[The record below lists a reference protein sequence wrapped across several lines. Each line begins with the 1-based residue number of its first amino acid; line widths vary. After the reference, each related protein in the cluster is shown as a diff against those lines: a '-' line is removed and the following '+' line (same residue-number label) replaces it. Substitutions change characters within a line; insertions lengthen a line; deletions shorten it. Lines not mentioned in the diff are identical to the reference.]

1 MSNGINQRQN
11 EEKCIAMLA
20 AQRQLYSDAKKL
32 DWTSTVLSVLIPFL
46 LSCILL
52 FVPKD
57 SPVGVISYIVSIVS
71 MIFSFCVSGHIKN
84 EKRMAAFIQ
93 QKFDTYVYIMPWNR
107 RIFGDDKNVSSEIA
121 QYSEK
126 ILSNR
131 AEKEKLKN
139 WYTVEADRK
148 PLNEGILVC
157 QRENFTW
164 DAGLRK
170 RFRMLS
176 IGVVVLLSGAVLIMG
191 VILNE
196 SVIELLCR
204 IAFLVPML
212 QWLFETVKMLN
223 EDLDNLNELDA
234 AINSKSE
241 KSMEDL
247 QDIQKLIYEH
257 RKGCYTIPNRFY
269 NLFKNN
275 DEDRAHRMASM

>member
-11 EEKCIAMLA
+11 EEKCVAMLA
-20 AQRQLYSDAKKL
+20 AQRQLYNDAKKL

-52 FVPKD
+52 FVSKD

-84 EKRMAAFIQ
+84 KKRMAAFIQ
-93 QKFDTYVYIMPWNR
+93 QKFDTYVYTMPWNR

-126 ILSNR
+126 ILSNN

-164 DAGLRK
+164 DVGLRK
-170 RFRMLS
+170 RFRRLS

-204 IAFLVPML
+204 IAFLAPML

-223 EDLDNLNELDA
+223 DDLENLNELDV
-234 AINSKSE
+234 AINSKEE

-257 RKGCYTIPNRFY
+257 RKGCLTIPNFFY
-269 NLFKNN
+269 GYFKDN
-275 DEDRAHRMASM
+275 DEDRAHRMANM

>member
-11 EEKCIAMLA
+11 EEKCVAMLA
-20 AQRQLYSDAKKL
+20 AQRQLYNDAKKL

-52 FVPKD
+52 FVSKD

-71 MIFSFCVSGHIKN
+71 MI
-84 EKRMAAFIQ
+84 
-93 QKFDTYVYIMPWNR
+93 
-107 RIFGDDKNVSSEIA
+107 A

-126 ILSNR
+126 ILSNN

-170 RFRMLS
+170 RFRRLS

-204 IAFLVPML
+204 IAFCAPML

-223 EDLDNLNELDA
+223 DDLENLNELDV
-234 AINSKSE
+234 AINSKEE

-257 RKGCYTIPNRFY
+257 RKGCLTIPNFFY
-269 NLFKNN
+269 GYFKDN
-275 DEDRAHRMASM
+275 DEDRAHRMANM

>member
-1 MSNGINQRQN
+1 MEST
-11 EEKCIAMLA
+11 
-20 AQRQLYSDAKKL
+20 SDKTKKL

-52 FVPKD
+52 FVSKD

-93 QKFDTYVYIMPWNR
+93 QKFDTYVYTMPWNR

-126 ILSNR
+126 ILSNN

-170 RFRMLS
+170 RFRRLS

-204 IAFLVPML
+204 IAFWAPML

-223 EDLDNLNELDA
+223 DDLENLNELDV
-234 AINSKSE
+234 AINSKEE

-257 RKGCYTIPNRFY
+257 RKGCLTIPNFFY
-269 NLFKNN
+269 GYFKDN
-275 DEDRAHRMASM
+275 DEDRAHRMANM

>member
-11 EEKCIAMLA
+11 EEKCVAMLA
-20 AQRQLYSDAKKL
+20 AQRQLYNDAKKL

-52 FVPKD
+52 FVSKD

-71 MIFSFCVSGHIKN
+71 MIFSCCVSGHIKN

-93 QKFDTYVYIMPWNR
+93 QKFDTYVYTMPWNR

-126 ILSNR
+126 ILSNN

-170 RFRMLS
+170 RFRRLS

-204 IAFLVPML
+204 IAFWAPML

-223 EDLDNLNELDA
+223 DDLENLNELDV
-234 AINSKSE
+234 AINSKEE

-257 RKGCYTIPNRFY
+257 RKGCLTIPNFFY
-269 NLFKNN
+269 GYFKDN
-275 DEDRAHRMASM
+275 DEDRAHRMANM

>member
-1 MSNGINQRQN
+1 MN
-11 EEKCIAMLA
+11 
-20 AQRQLYSDAKKL
+20 
-32 DWTSTVLSVLIPFL
+32 
-46 LSCILL
+46 
-52 FVPKD
+52 
-57 SPVGVISYIVSIVS
+57 
-71 MIFSFCVSGHIKN
+71 
-84 EKRMAAFIQ
+84 
-93 QKFDTYVYIMPWNR
+93 
-107 RIFGDDKNVSSEIA
+107 SEIA

-126 ILSNR
+126 ILSNN

-170 RFRMLS
+170 RFRRLS

-191 VILNE
+191 VFLNE

-204 IAFLVPML
+204 IAFLAPML

-223 EDLDNLNELDA
+223 DDLENLNELDV
-234 AINSKSE
+234 AINSKEE

-257 RKGCYTIPNRFY
+257 RKGCLTIPNFFY
-269 NLFKNN
+269 GYFKDN
-275 DEDRAHRMASM
+275 DEDRAHRMANM

>member
-1 MSNGINQRQN
+1 MSNGINRRQN
-11 EEKCIAMLA
+11 EEKCVAMLA
-20 AQRQLYSDAKKL
+20 AQRQLYNDAKKL

-52 FVPKD
+52 FVSKD

-93 QKFDTYVYIMPWNR
+93 QKFDTYVYKMPWNR

-126 ILSNR
+126 ILSNK

-170 RFRMLS
+170 RFRRLS

-204 IAFLVPML
+204 IAFLAPML

-223 EDLDNLNELDA
+223 DDLENLNELDV
-234 AINSKSE
+234 AINSKEE

-257 RKGCYTIPNRFY
+257 RKGCLTIPNFFY
-269 NLFKNN
+269 GYFKDN
-275 DEDRAHRMASM
+275 DEDRAHRMANM

>member
-11 EEKCIAMLA
+11 EEKCVAMLA
-20 AQRQLYSDAKKL
+20 AQRQLYNDAKKL

-52 FVPKD
+52 FVSKD

-84 EKRMAAFIQ
+84 KKRMAAFIQ
-93 QKFDTYVYIMPWNR
+93 QKFDTYVYTMPWNR

-126 ILSNR
+126 ILSNN

-170 RFRMLS
+170 RFRRLS

-204 IAFLVPML
+204 IAFWAPML

-223 EDLDNLNELDA
+223 DDLENLNELDV
-234 AINSKSE
+234 AINSKEE

-257 RKGCYTIPNRFY
+257 RKGCLTIPNFFY
-269 NLFKNN
+269 GYFKDN
-275 DEDRAHRMASM
+275 DEDRAHRMANM

>member
-11 EEKCIAMLA
+11 EEKCVAMLA
-20 AQRQLYSDAKKL
+20 AQRQLYNDAKKL

-52 FVPKD
+52 FVSKD

-71 MIFSFCVSGHIKN
+71 MIFSFRVSGHIKN

-93 QKFDTYVYIMPWNR
+93 QKFDTYVYTMPWNR

-126 ILSNR
+126 ILSNN

-170 RFRMLS
+170 RFRRLS

-204 IAFLVPML
+204 IAFWAPML

-223 EDLDNLNELDA
+223 DDLENLNELDV
-234 AINSKSE
+234 AINSKEE

-257 RKGCYTIPNRFY
+257 RKGCLTIPNFFY
-269 NLFKNN
+269 GYFKDN
-275 DEDRAHRMASM
+275 DEDRAHRMANM

>member
-1 MSNGINQRQN
+1 MTEDYDVRFIETYCDGNKIKKVAIYLKSMF
-11 EEKCIAMLA
+11 KY
-20 AQRQLYSDAKKL
+20 LYALIFWRAEIIHIHSSFGGSFYRKK
-32 DWTSTVLSVLIPFL
+32 F
-46 LSCILL
+46 
-52 FVPKD
+52 
-57 SPVGVISYIVSIVS
+57 
-71 MIFSFCVSGHIKN
+71 
-84 EKRMAAFIQ
+84 FI
-93 QKFDTYVYIMPWNR
+93 D
-107 RIFGDDKNVSSEIA
+107 
-121 QYSEK
+121 SEK
-126 ILSNR
+126 ILSNN

-170 RFRMLS
+170 RFRRLS

-204 IAFLVPML
+204 IAFWAPML

-223 EDLDNLNELDA
+223 DDLENLNELDV
-234 AINSKSE
+234 AINSKEE

-257 RKGCYTIPNRFY
+257 RKGCLTIPNFFY
-269 NLFKNN
+269 GYFKDN
-275 DEDRAHRMASM
+275 DEDRAHRMANM

>member
-11 EEKCIAMLA
+11 EEKCVAMLA
-20 AQRQLYSDAKKL
+20 AQRQLYNDAKKL

-52 FVPKD
+52 FVSKD

-93 QKFDTYVYIMPWNR
+93 QKFDTYVYTMPWNR
-107 RIFGDDKNVSSEIA
+107 RIFGDDKNESSEIA

-126 ILSNR
+126 ILSNN

-170 RFRMLS
+170 RFRRLS
-176 IGVVVLLSGAVLIMG
+176 IGVVVLLSGVVLIMG

-204 IAFLVPML
+204 IAFWAPML

-223 EDLDNLNELDA
+223 DDLENLNELDV
-234 AINSKSE
+234 AINSKEE

-257 RKGCYTIPNRFY
+257 RKGCLTIPNFFY
-269 NLFKNN
+269 GYFKDN
-275 DEDRAHRMASM
+275 DEDRAHRMANM

>member
-11 EEKCIAMLA
+11 EEKCVAMLA
-20 AQRQLYSDAKKL
+20 AQRQLYNDAKKL

-52 FVPKD
+52 FVSKD

-93 QKFDTYVYIMPWNR
+93 QKFDTYVYTMPWNR

-126 ILSNR
+126 ILSNN

-170 RFRMLS
+170 RFRRLS
-176 IGVVVLLSGAVLIMG
+176 IGVVVLLSGVVLIMG
-191 VILNE
+191 GILNE

-204 IAFLVPML
+204 IAFWAPML

-223 EDLDNLNELDA
+223 DDLENLNELDV
-234 AINSKSE
+234 AINSKEE

-257 RKGCYTIPNRFY
+257 RKGCLTIPNFFY
-269 NLFKNN
+269 GYFKDN
-275 DEDRAHRMASM
+275 DEDRAHRMANM

>member
-1 MSNGINQRQN
+1 MSNGINRRQN
-11 EEKCIAMLA
+11 EEKCVAMLA
-20 AQRQLYSDAKKL
+20 AQRQLYNDAKKL

-52 FVPKD
+52 FVSKD

-93 QKFDTYVYIMPWNR
+93 QKFDTYIYTMPWNR
-107 RIFGDDKNVSSEIA
+107 RTFGDDKNVNSEIA

-126 ILSNR
+126 ILSNN

-170 RFRMLS
+170 RFRRLS

-191 VILNE
+191 VFLNE

-204 IAFLVPML
+204 IAFLAPML

-223 EDLDNLNELDA
+223 DDLENLNELDV
-234 AINSKSE
+234 AINSKEE

-257 RKGCYTIPNRFY
+257 RKGCLTIPNFFY
-269 NLFKNN
+269 GYFKDN
-275 DEDRAHRMASM
+275 DEDRAHRMANM